1 MEGVGGYRH
10 SFGLWCLLEITVG
23 LQLKVLSSSDSD
35 LLKLVYT
42 GSRCS
47 FFQRKTANN
56 FAVVGLETDCRELH
70 CGAGTLKEGSGL
82 FRVRRLVCV
91 CVEERGPTFD
101 KGERSCR

>member
-1 MEGVGGYRH
+1 MGGRRWRI
-10 SFGLWCLLEITVG
+10 SAQLWVVVFIRDHWG

-82 FRVRRLVCV
+82 FRVRRLVVCV
-91 CVEERGPTFD
+91 C
-101 KGERSCR
+101 